1 MLCYFL
7 LYSEVSKLYIYIYS
21 PPETSQL
28 PPYHVTEYWAE
39 LPVFYSRFSLAIY
52 FTHGSIYTSILI
64 SQFFPLSPSP
74 HVHMPILYISISIPA
89 LKIGSSVHFSRF
101 HIYAL
106 IYDICFSLSY
116 FPLYDRLSIHPYLLI
131 STPHMYS
138 LPSYSSL
145 YLW

>member
-1 MLCYFL
+1 MYTYIPSLWDPTSTPPPTPIPL
-7 LYSEVSKLYIYIYS
+7 LWVI
-21 PPETSQL
+21 TQ
-28 PPYHVTEYWAE
+28 HQAE

-52 FTHGSIYTSILI
+52 FTHGSIYTSILF

-116 FPLYDRLSIHPYLLI
+116 FPLYDRLSIHPNLLI